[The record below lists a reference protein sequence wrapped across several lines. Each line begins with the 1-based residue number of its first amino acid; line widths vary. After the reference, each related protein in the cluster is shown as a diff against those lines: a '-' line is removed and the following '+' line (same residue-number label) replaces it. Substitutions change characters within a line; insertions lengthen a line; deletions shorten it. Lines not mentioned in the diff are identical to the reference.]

1 MTAGNMIFLY
11 FRKLKPLGFFKCLS
25 WTKTMKTVSI
35 YPGAIWSSCFV
46 HLGRL
51 SLRWTPASL
60 HLSGRLFDLEQDAIC
75 HRPTAVEKNSN
86 HELVS
91 LKMSSFKLVILWGGQ
106 KVRNLRLSLNKGV
119 LVHLEDGSF
128 FLFLTKALD
137 FKLTYPLQY
146 QERPHI
152 SHSPSSLSRTR
163 IRRGG
168 GTISDGLQRRMHL
181 YNRPSFS
188 SACKTYTCAFSSRGK
203 WGGRVLF
210 LFIHFGG
217 KSYKSILCRSGLL
230 LYSHVFSPD

>member
-35 YPGAIWSSCFV
+35 YPGAIWNSCFV

-60 HLSGRLFDLEQDAIC
+60 HLSGRLFDLEQNAIC

-91 LKMSSFKLVILWGGQ
+91 LKMSSLKLVILWGGQ

-128 FLFLTKALD
+128 FLFLTKAPD

-146 QERPHI
+146 QERPYI
-152 SHSPSSLSRTR
+152 SHSPSSLTR
-163 IRRGG
+163 PCIRSGE
-168 GTISDGLQRRMHL
+168 TISDGLQRRMHL

-188 SACKTYTCAFSSRGK
+188 SAFKTYTCAFSSLGE
-203 WGGRVLF
+203 WGGIVLF
-210 LFIHFGG
+210 LFIHFSG
-217 KSYKSILCRSGLL
+217 KSYKSILRQSGLL
-230 LYSHVFSPD
+230 FYSYVFSPG